1 MWRNKLCHTSPN
13 TWDLYSG
20 NQLVKIPLEVSCL
33 PCPGWIGGCVFGKM
47 LFLALGHTPNV
58 PYESRNPTE
67 KMLDFGGQ
75 WYGTQPCSWR
85 KRSCSVITSG
95 ALWKKRGF
103 HVVAILRQLNPS
115 AKLFFAC
122 GQATVDRLRHEDLLL
137 ATRVPPRTS
146 QAQRTHQMAHMMW
159 PNSWSVKMADPL
171 NLESPWIPWN
181 LGESG

>member
-33 PCPGWIGGCVFGKM
+33 PCPGWIGRCVFGKM
-47 LFLALGHTPNV
+47 LFFFWLLGIPQMYPTNSETQLKKCLILEGSGMVPSRAAGENV
-58 PYESRNPTE
+58 R
-67 KMLDFGGQ
+67 
-75 WYGTQPCSWR
+75 
-85 KRSCSVITSG
+85 
-95 ALWKKRGF
+95 ALWLPRVRCGKKGGSMWLPF
-103 HVVAILRQLNPS
+103 CASNPS

-159 PNSWSVKMADPL
+159 PNS
-171 NLESPWIPWN
+171 
-181 LGESG
+181 